1 MKTVRRLVRGKM
13 REWFTDSTGII
24 HLTPPADSGD
34 LQADLD
40 NLVSREAQT
49 AILRASKK
57 PTEPK

>member
-24 HLTPPADSGD
+24 HLARPADSDD

-40 NLVSREAQT
+40 NLVSREEQT
-49 AILRASKK
+49 AILRGSKK